1 MADAPDV
8 PARTADAAKGRRTLL
23 LLAAIA
29 VAPVIA
35 SYAAYYL
42 FPREKQVNYGQLLP
56 TGPAPAVAGKTLSG
70 QPFSL
75 AALRGKWL
83 LLVLGPGACDGGCAQ
98 ALHATRQ
105 ARTIQNRE
113 QERVQR
119 LWLVT
124 DDAAPAPSLLAEHPE
139 LLVVRLD
146 PAAAAAFPAGAHRIY
161 LVDPLGNLV
170 LAYPEDPDIKGMARD
185 LTRLLTASRIG

>member
-1 MADAPDV
+1 MADAPDA
-8 PARTADAAKGRRTLL
+8 PPTTATAAKGRRTLL

-29 VAPVIA
+29 LAPIIA

-42 FPREKQVNYGQLLP
+42 FPREKQVNYGELLP
-56 TGPAPAVAGKTLSG
+56 TGPAPTVAGTTLSG

-83 LLVLGPGACDGGCAQ
+83 LVVLGPGACDGVCAQ

-124 DDAAPAPSLLAEHPE
+124 DGAAPAPTRLAEHPE
-139 LLVVRLD
+139 LMVVRMD
-146 PAAAAAFPAGAHRIY
+146 PAAAFPAGARRIY
-161 LVDPLGNLV
+161 LIDPLGNLV
-170 LAYPEDPDIKGMARD
+170 LAYPEDPDIKAMARD